1 MVAFCVAMLF
11 FGEGFENAV
20 VQNLYKICT
29 IRLGTL
35 AAEKYLQYW
44 TYKEDITPTQHYNID
59 LVYRYF
65 FAHSSLH

>member
-1 MVAFCVAMLF
+1 MNCCSRWRVMVAFCVAMLF

-35 AAEKYLQYW
+35 AAEKCL
-44 TYKEDITPTQHYNID
+44 
-59 LVYRYF
+59 
-65 FAHSSLH
+65 

>member
-20 VQNLYKICT
+20 YKICT

-35 AAEKYLQYW
+35 AAEKCL
-44 TYKEDITPTQHYNID
+44 
-59 LVYRYF
+59 
-65 FAHSSLH
+65 

>member
-1 MVAFCVAMLF
+1 MVTFCVAMLF

-35 AAEKYLQYW
+35 AAEKCL
-44 TYKEDITPTQHYNID
+44 
-59 LVYRYF
+59 
-65 FAHSSLH
+65 